1 MLCNLGSVSHSTL
14 RLFIIREHLVFI
26 FVPRKHSA
34 GHREG
39 AEGLLAERVS
49 ELHRCLSAWSV
60 SEAESPCMACP
71 PVSLGCCILHLH
83 AMNSSSLYLQ
93 NGLCNFLGS

>member
-1 MLCNLGSVSHSTL
+1 MLCNLESVSHSTL

-49 ELHRCLSAWSV
+49 ELHRCEQAGTST
-60 SEAESPCMACP
+60 
-71 PVSLGCCILHLH
+71 HT
-83 AMNSSSLYLQ
+83 
-93 NGLCNFLGS
+93 